1 MIATGCLFTCG
12 RSRLSDRE
20 TRREQIRLNAEMKKR
35 ELNAIKGDYAGLV
48 NRDGAPD
55 ARGNDGRNAPRS
67 APRSDSQKQRV
78 SLHLEV
84 IEVPF
89 NDNGGIDPVMMPQLS
104 GFLKFPFGS
113 TSGDEYLSFKITRGE
128 YDPKRSALE
137 LVVNHGQYGDMN
149 LSMTSMVGGFAGHW
163 QALNLSANGTMTLI
177 RDSETLVTD
186 PASGDR
192 PPGTNIPLTGSYVG
206 FVNDD
211 ERGVSY
217 SASIQLRATNMP
229 GQGMK
234 LSADIQLARGTE
246 SSEFAIWKFDP
257 VEFHPVTQ
265 KLTLRKDG
273 VNESFLLTYSDGSM
287 TGEWSSATLGRLGAA
302 KLDKRST
309 PRSSLPPAHP
319 RSGLHEVCLKNFGGA
334 NLPPNAALSTTVTP
348 DVNGDGKV
356 RTQASVV
363 FYLGGYGSSER
374 YTCVLEQIVL
384 DYISGRFQGVC
395 RSIANTEPFTVT
407 GAFGSTGFDGQLLAS
422 GASGAKM
429 ISGRCSEDSP

>member
-1 MIATGCLFTCG
+1 M
-12 RSRLSDRE
+12 SDRE